1 MAPRP
6 SPASVNGR
14 HVLKLLKAI
23 SHGFSIFSGYCMSII
38 SSVSFCPPGRTWHSK
53 PNMWTLTGSKPVP
66 FLLPSLPRS
75 SLVGKIPNCYGQER
89 CSFASVTGKAVR
101 RGGEKET
108 VDVKMP
114 RRTNG
119 RVLNLSTSTY
129 LATSTYPFIWSNI
142 SHLSDLSLTLIYRP
156 NLSDL
161 SQDHRG

>member
-1 MAPRP
+1 MFFQFFLGIAC
-6 SPASVNGR
+6 
-14 HVLKLLKAI
+14 LL
-23 SHGFSIFSGYCMSII
+23 SRQYPL
-38 SSVSFCPPGRTWHSK
+38 CPQGRTWHSK

-75 SLVGKIPNCYGQER
+75 SLVGKIQNCYGQER
-89 CSFASVTGKAVR
+89 CSFASVTGKAAR

-129 LATSTYPFIWSNI
+129 LATSTYLFI
-142 SHLSDLSLTLIYRP
+142 
-156 NLSDL
+156 
-161 SQDHRG
+161 